1 MCGCQTCIIFKDMYA
16 CLKMWQ
22 KKYISRQ
29 QGEIDAIHQR
39 SRTLT
44 ARQNQLDEYISK
56 VMKDGEITPVRAWD
70 AAAELA
76 CPKVEIENGNG
87 SGSKSFHK
95 FGCAMGE
102 CNECPKWNTIVPK
115 LEIECND
122 HI

>member
-1 MCGCQTCIIFKDMYA
+1 
-16 CLKMWQ
+16 MWR

-39 SRTLT
+39 SHTLT
-44 ARQNQLDEYISK
+44 ARQDQLDEYIYK

-76 CPKVEIENGNG
+76 CPKVEIDNGDG

-102 CNECPKWNTIVPK
+102 CNECPK
-115 LEIECND
+115 
-122 HI
+122 